1 MGEVWCRR
9 GLDTLGVSPPKL
21 LNRKLFGT
29 IVFRA
34 HKKEF
39 EKLKDILVLD
49 AFWNLIWDGEKID
62 SWKTT
67 SRDI

>member
-9 GLDTLGVSPPKL
+9 GLDLGVSPPKI
-21 LNRKLFGT
+21 LNRKLCGT

-34 HKKEF
+34 HKKEI

-49 AFWNLIWDGEKID
+49 AFSNLIWDGEKID